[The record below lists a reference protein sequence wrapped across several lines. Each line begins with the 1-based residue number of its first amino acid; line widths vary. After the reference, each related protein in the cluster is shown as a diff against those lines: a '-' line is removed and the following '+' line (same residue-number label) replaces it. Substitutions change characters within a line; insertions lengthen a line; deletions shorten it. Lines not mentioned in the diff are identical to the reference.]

1 MRAVIISIIILV
13 CMLSFSVFNTIYIN
27 MKVSELTE
35 LAETIDHRTIS
46 EQLDEISSIWK
57 PLSDYLHLTVT
68 DTTINP
74 VEKALEHL
82 RQIVLGSKNDLSIA
96 RSDLIYALS
105 EITELEEITFLQ
117 IF

>member
-1 MRAVIISIIILV
+1 MRAVIISIIILI

-35 LAETIDHRTIS
+35 LAETIDRPS
-46 EQLDEISSIWK
+46 LSDRLDEISSIWD
-57 PLSDYLHLTVT
+57 PLSDFLRLTVT
-68 DTTINP
+68 DTKINP

-82 RQIVLGSKNDLSIA
+82 KQIASDSKSDLPTA
-96 RSDLIYALS
+96 RSDLIYALG